1 MIAAEVLFNAAKTD
15 DMPRIFATENQNR
28 VPAAALWLSNGI
40 VQLFVISTL
49 FSEDAFTLMLK
60 LPSSM
65 SLIPYLLVA
74 GYGLLIARRG
84 ETYEARPQERNR
96 DLMIAG
102 IATLYTAFLI
112 FAGGM
117 KFLLLSAV
125 IYVPGT
131 LLYFWARREQ
141 NIRLFTPVEWVVF
154 LVDVVGCIIGIHGL
168 VTGYIVI

>member
-1 MIAAEVLFNAAKTD
+1 
-15 DMPRIFATENQNR
+15 
-28 VPAAALWLSNGI
+28 
-40 VQLFVISTL
+40 
-49 FSEDAFTLMLK
+49 MLK
-60 LPSSM
+60 LTSSM

-96 DLMIAG
+96 DLIIAA

-131 LLYFWARREQ
+131 AA
-141 NIRLFTPVEWVVF
+141 LF
-154 LVDVVGCIIGIHGL
+154 LGAA
-168 VTGYIVI
+168 